1 MNFNWKKILA
11 VIGFTATTIGLAYLL
26 YFLFFKPAPE
36 VITPET
42 PAETTSGQL
51 PSAGK
56 GVQKPT
62 KATTPSENILPVS
75 GPILR
80 PPTALPA
87 QVSEIAQ
94 GGSTWAATLT
104 QKPVKSVTFSEDG
117 QNLQYYDKSDGKFYR
132 ITPDGKSTI
141 LSDKVFKDVDKVNWA
156 PNANK
161 AILEF
166 PDGSNITFDFATQK
180 QITLPKHWE
189 KFDFSPDSTQISGI
203 SMGVSPDNRWLFTA
217 NADGTN
223 AQTIEPVGE
232 NGDKVKVS
240 WSPNNQIIATSRTGE
255 AQGFDRQMILMVG
268 KYGENFKGLMVEGW
282 GFDYKWSPTGK
293 NILYNVYN
301 SASDYKPL
309 LWISGAQGDDIGEGR
324 KSLGVNTWTE
334 KCDYSDENTIY
345 CAVPQSLDRG
355 AGMAPSLSNYTP
367 DIFYKIDL
375 KTGLRT
381 VIATPYP
388 SKTAESL
395 SVSPDGQYLFFTD
408 KASGQLDRIRLK

>member
-11 VIGFTATTIGLAYLL
+11 VIGFCAVTLGLAYLI
-26 YFLFFKPAPE
+26 YFLFFRPE
-36 VITPET
+36 PSITPET
-42 PAETTSGQL
+42 PTGEAPGGEL
-51 PSAGK
+51 PTAGT
-56 GVQKPT
+56 GVKKPT
-62 KATTPSENILPVS
+62 EITPSPETILPVS

-80 PPTALPA
+80 PPSPLPP
-87 QVSEIAQ
+87 QVSEVAQ
-94 GGSTWAATLT
+94 GGSTWTATLT
-104 QKPVKSVTFSEDG
+104 QKPVKDFILSADG

-132 ITPDGKSTI
+132 ITTDGKATL
-141 LSDKVFKDVDKVNWA
+141 LSDKAFKDVDKVGWA
-156 PNANK
+156 PDTNK

-166 PDGSNITFDFATQK
+166 PDGSNIVFDFTTQK
-180 QITLPKHWE
+180 QVTLPKHWE

-217 NADGTN
+217 NADGSN
-223 AQTIEPVGE
+223 AQTIEPVG
-232 NGDKVKVS
+232 NNADKVKVS

-255 AQGFDRQMILMVG
+255 AQGFDRQMVLMVG
-268 KYGENFKGLMVEGW
+268 KHGENFKGLMVEGW

-309 LWISGAQGDDIGEGR
+309 MWISGAQGDDIGEGR
-324 KSLGVNTWTE
+324 RSLGINTWAE
-334 KCDYSDENTIY
+334 KCDFSDEATLY
-345 CAVPQSLDRG
+345 CAVPESLDRG

-375 KTGLRT
+375 KTGLRS

-388 SKTAESL
+388 NKTAASV
-395 SVSPDGQYLFFTD
+395 SVSPDGEYLFFTD
-408 KASGQLDRIRLK
+408 RASGQLNRLRLR